1 MRLPGLV
8 NKTPFRSERRM
19 RRLYTLLLYLL
30 IPAVLLRLLWRGFQL
45 PGYWRR
51 IPERFGFVASIPA
64 HAYTVWLHAVSV
76 GEAQAA
82 VPLVRKLAAH
92 DARVRIVLT
101 TMTPTGAAHVRDKLG
116 DAVTHYYVPYDLPGA
131 VRRFLRRVQPRLVI
145 IMETELWPNIF
156 HYCAAHAI
164 PLILANARLSER
176 AARRYAHVRSLV
188 SETLNHVTAI
198 AAQSAPDAERMI
210 VLGVPRERVRVTGSI
225 KFDIKLQ
232 ASLREQAAVLR
243 RSLGTERAL
252 WIAASTHEG
261 EEELILDAFAA
272 VKQALPHSLL
282 VLVPRHPERFAK
294 VAALC
299 RKRDLR
305 TVLRSEGRAC
315 DERTDVFIGDSMGE
329 LPLFY
334 AASDVAFVG
343 GSLTPVGGHNLIEPA
358 ALGLPL
364 ITGPHMFNF
373 TEVSRLL
380 REAGAVTEIA
390 NAAELGAAVLRYLRD
405 ANLRHAAGERGR
417 CLVEQN
423 RGALQ
428 KLIELLD
435 HYLPEQTT

>member
-1 MRLPGLV
+1 
-8 NKTPFRSERRM
+8 M

-30 IPAVLLRLLWRGFQL
+30 IPAVLLRLAWRGFQS

-51 IPERFGFVASIPA
+51 IPERFGFITPPVLPA
-64 HAYTVWLHAVSV
+64 QAYTVWLHAVSV

-82 VPLVRKLAAH
+82 VPLVQKLTAH
-92 DARVRIVLT
+92 DARLRIVLT

-116 DAVTHYYVPYDLPGA
+116 DEVTHYYVPYDLPGA
-131 VRRFLRRVQPRLVI
+131 VRRFLRRAQPRAAI

-156 HYCAAHAI
+156 HCCAAQSI
-164 PLILANARLSER
+164 PLVLANARMSER
-176 AARRYAHVRSLV
+176 SARRYARVRSLI
-188 SETLNHVTAI
+188 SETLRRVTAI
-198 AAQSAPDAERMI
+198 AAQSAPDAERIMG
-210 VLGVPRERVRVTGSI
+210 LGAPRERVRVTGSI
-225 KFDIKLQ
+225 KFDIKLP

-243 RSLGTERAL
+243 RSLGIERAL

-261 EEELILDAFAA
+261 EEELILDAHAA
-272 VKQALPHSLL
+272 VRQALPHSLL
-282 VLVPRHPERFAK
+282 MLVPRHPERFAK

-299 RKRDLR
+299 RKRGLR
-305 TVLRSEGRAC
+305 TLLRSEGHAC

-334 AASDVAFVG
+334 AASDAAFVG
-343 GSLTPVGGHNLIEPA
+343 GSLVAVGGHNLIEPA

-364 ITGPHMFNF
+364 ITGPYVFNF
-373 TEVSRLL
+373 TEVSRML
-380 REAGAVTEIA
+380 REAGAVTEVA
-390 NAAELGAAVLRYLRD
+390 NAEELATAVLRHLQD

-417 CLVEQN
+417 HLVEQN

-435 HYLPEQTT
+435 RYLPGRA

>member
-1 MRLPGLV
+1 
-8 NKTPFRSERRM
+8 M

-30 IPAVLLRLLWRGFQL
+30 IPVVLLRLAWRGFQL

-51 IPERFGFVASIPA
+51 IPERFGFVAQPSIPA

-82 VPLVRKLAAH
+82 VPLVRKLIAR
-92 DARVRIVLT
+92 DARARIVLT

-131 VRRFLRRVQPRLVI
+131 VRRFLQRARPRLVI
-145 IMETELWPNIF
+145 IMETELWPNIY
-156 HYCAAHAI
+156 HYCAARGI

-176 AARRYAHVRSLV
+176 SARRYAHVRSLV
-188 SETLNHVTAI
+188 SETLHQVTAI

-210 VLGVPRERVRVTGSI
+210 VLGAPRERVCVTGSI

-243 RSLGTERAL
+243 RGLGTERAL

-261 EEELILDAFAA
+261 EEELILDAFDT

-390 NAAELGAAVLRYLRD
+390 NVAELATAVLRYLQD
-405 ANLRHAAGERGR
+405 ANLRHAVGERGR
-417 CLVEQN
+417 RLVEQN

>member
-1 MRLPGLV
+1 
-8 NKTPFRSERRM
+8 M

-30 IPAVLLRLLWRGFQL
+30 IPAVLLRLAWRGFQL

-51 IPERFGFVASIPA
+51 IPERFGFITPPTLPPG
-64 HAYTVWLHAVSV
+64 AYIVWLHAVSV

-82 VPLVRKLAAH
+82 VPLVQKLIAR
-92 DARVRIVLT
+92 DARLRIVLT

-116 DAVTHYYVPYDLPGA
+116 DDVTHYYVPYDLPGA
-131 VRRFLRRVQPRLVI
+131 VRRFLSRVRPRMAI

-156 HYCAAHAI
+156 HCCAARAT

-176 AARRYAHVRSLV
+176 SARRYAHVHSLI
-188 SETLNHVTAI
+188 SATLNQVTAI
-198 AAQSAPDAERMI
+198 AAQSAPDAERLI
-210 VLGVPRERVRVTGSI
+210 DLGAPRERVRVTGSI
-225 KFDIKLQ
+225 KFDIKLP
-232 ASLREQAAVLR
+232 ASLHEQAAVLR

-252 WIAASTHEG
+252 WIAASTREG
-261 EEELILDAFAA
+261 EEELILDAFDA

-294 VAALC
+294 IAALC

-343 GSLTPVGGHNLIEPA
+343 GSLVPAGGHNLIEPA

-364 ITGPHMFNF
+364 ITGPYMFNF

-380 REAGAVTEIA
+380 REAGAVTEITNA
-390 NAAELGAAVLRYLRD
+390 NDLGAAVVRHLQD

-417 CLVEQN
+417 RLVEQN
-423 RGALQ
+423 RGALH
-428 KLIELLD
+428 KLVEWIV
-435 HYLPEQTT
+435 HYLPSQS

>member
-1 MRLPGLV
+1 
-8 NKTPFRSERRM
+8 M

-30 IPAVLLRLLWRGFQL
+30 MPAVLLRLLWRGFRL

-51 IPERFGFVASIPA
+51 IPERFGFITPVLS
-64 HAYTVWLHAVSV
+64 HGCTVWMHAVSV

-82 VPLVRKLAAH
+82 VPLVQKLI
-92 DARVRIVLT
+92 ARGARIVFT
-101 TMTPTGAAHVRDKLG
+101 TMTPTGAAHVRDRLG
-116 DAVTHYYVPYDLPGA
+116 DDVTHYYVPYDLPGA
-131 VRRFLRRVQPRLVI
+131 VQRFLRRAQPRLAI

-156 HYCAAHAI
+156 HGCAARAI
-164 PLILANARLSER
+164 PLVLANARMSER
-176 AARRYAHVRSLV
+176 SARRYARVRGLI
-188 SETLNHVTAI
+188 SETLRRVTAI
-198 AAQSAPDAERMI
+198 AAQSAPDAAR
-210 VLGVPRERVRVTGSI
+210 LGDLGAPRERVRVTGSI
-225 KFDIKLQ
+225 KFDIRLP
-232 ASLREQAAVLR
+232 ASLREQAEVLR
-243 RSLGTERAL
+243 RDLGAERAL

-261 EEELILDAFAA
+261 EEEVILDALRA
-272 VKQALPHSLL
+272 VKRALPHSLL
-282 VLVPRHPERFAK
+282 LLVPRHPERFAK

-364 ITGPHMFNF
+364 ITGPYVFNF

-380 REAGAVTEIA
+380 REAGAVTETA
-390 NAAELGAAVLRYLRD
+390 NAAELAAAVLRHLQD
-405 ANLRHAAGERGR
+405 ANLRHATGERGR
-417 CLVEQN
+417 RLVEQN

-435 HYLPEQTT
+435 DYLPERT